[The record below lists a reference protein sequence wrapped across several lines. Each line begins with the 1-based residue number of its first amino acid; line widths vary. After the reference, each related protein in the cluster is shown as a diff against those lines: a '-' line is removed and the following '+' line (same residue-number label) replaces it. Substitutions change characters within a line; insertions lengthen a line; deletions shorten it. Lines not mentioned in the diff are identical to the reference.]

1 MLYLHSYFV
10 DVICIYCGAGIK
22 LVYGIL
28 LMISYASNGIPIAM
42 MRKMI
47 ARIGVFRVMNARVR
61 HIKLTMASITNSI
74 IGILS
79 IIIYNPG
86 LIAFVL
92 ELVLGFVIIIYRP
105 IMKHIIDMIRKNA
118 CNVPKLLDFLSV

>member
-1 MLYLHSYFV
+1 MHSYFV

>member
-1 MLYLHSYFV
+1 MHSYFV

-22 LVYGIL
+22 LVCGIL

-79 IIIYNPG
+79 IIIYH
-86 LIAFVL
+86 L
-92 ELVLGFVIIIYRP
+92 
-105 IMKHIIDMIRKNA
+105 
-118 CNVPKLLDFLSV
+118 

>member
-1 MLYLHSYFV
+1 
-10 DVICIYCGAGIK
+10 
-22 LVYGIL
+22 
-28 LMISYASNGIPIAM
+28 MISYASNGIPIAM

-118 CNVPKLLDFLSV
+118 CIVPKLLDFLSV